1 MPRLFLVDDMERGQP
16 HVAEAGAVSLAPSDP
31 AVSIDDKA
39 FDLPVTTASARDRE
53 VRLRT
58 LVESYIDFV
67 ARVLRNAGTP
77 PADIDD
83 EVQRTFIVA
92 ARRIDDVRPGAEK
105 SFLLQTA
112 LHLAAHARR
121 TIARR
126 REVGAD
132 RVPER
137 SDLGATPEQLAD
149 QKRVRQLLDQ
159 VLGRMTDELRTVFVL
174 FELEEMSMAEIAE
187 ALGIPQ
193 GTVASRLRR
202 ARADFRARVSTIHG
216 LSIEERQ
223 R

>member
-1 MPRLFLVDDMERGQP
+1 MPRLFLVDDLDPGQSGLADIGP
-16 HVAEAGAVSLAPSDP
+16 ASLPSPEPTASPGDEALAPP
-31 AVSIDDKA
+31 LQIANGA
-39 FDLPVTTASARDRE
+39 DRE
-53 VRLRT
+53 GRLRS
-58 LVESYIDFV
+58 LVERYIDFV

-77 PADIDD
+77 QADIDD

-92 ARRIDDVRPGAEK
+92 ARRIDDVRPGSEK

-132 RVPER
+132 SVPER
-137 SDLGATPEQLAD
+137 SDFAATPEQLTD

-159 VLGRMTDELRTVFVL
+159 VLGRMTDDLRTVFVL
-174 FELEEMSMAEIAE
+174 FELEEMSMAEIADV
-187 ALGIPQ
+187 LGIPQ

-202 ARADFRARVSTIHG
+202 ARADFRARVSTIEG
-216 LSIEERQ
+216 LSIVGRD